1 LIRGTYPDA
10 GERARA
16 IGIWAAI
23 GGGALAAGPVLGG
36 VLTDG
41 IDWRAIF
48 VINLPFA
55 IAAVWST
62 AGAPAGSGADPIPSI
77 SPARSPR
84 SSRWSP

>member
-1 LIRGTYPDA
+1 VRGRSLPRDPARRRVAQGAAAALLLPSSLSLIRGTYPDA

-48 VINLPFA
+48 VINC
-55 IAAVWST
+55 S
-62 AGAPAGSGADPIPSI
+62 
-77 SPARSPR
+77 
-84 SSRWSP
+84 